1 MNDKSAVDFIEH
13 EFKKRK
19 SNNPSYSLRAYA
31 KNLGISPAILSQILN
46 GKKELTP
53 KVLST
58 IAPKLNL
65 DNDIYSSFLDKQVK
79 VKKERNIKSV
89 DKNEMRKLDM
99 ETFNVISDWYHYA
112 ILELFYLDDF
122 ESDIN
127 WIAKKLKLSVI
138 EVEKA
143 IENLKSV
150 RLINEEDGQLV
161 PTDDYTV
168 IDEYHFTSMA
178 MRERQKQVLKLSAK
192 KIEELNTNYR
202 DHSSITITIDP
213 ALIPEIKDKI
223 KVFRRSL
230 GNFIAKNSKNNKAV
244 YEIQISFFP
253 ITEIE

>member
-1 MNDKSAVDFIEH
+1 MNDKNAVDYIEI

-31 KNLGISPAILSQILN
+31 KNLGISPAILSQILS

-65 DNDIYSSFLDKQVK
+65 DSDVYSLFLDKQVK

-122 ESDIN
+122 KSDLN
-127 WIAKKLKLSVI
+127 WIAKKLKISLA
-138 EVEKA
+138 EVETA
-143 IENLKSV
+143 IINLKSV
-150 RLINEEDGQLV
+150 RLINEEDGELV
-161 PTDDYTV
+161 PTDDYTI
-168 IDEYHFTSMA
+168 IDEYHFTSTA

-213 ALIPEIKDKI
+213 TLLPEIKDKI

-230 GNFIAKNSKNNKAV
+230 GNYIAKNSKANTAV
-244 YEIQISFFP
+244 YELQIGFFP